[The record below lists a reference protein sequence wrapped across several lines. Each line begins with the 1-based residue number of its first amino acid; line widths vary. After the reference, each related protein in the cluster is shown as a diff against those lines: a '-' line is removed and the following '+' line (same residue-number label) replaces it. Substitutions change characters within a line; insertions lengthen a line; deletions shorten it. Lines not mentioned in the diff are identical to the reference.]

1 MHAEGTGAD
10 RDASAFEPLRRW
22 RLALLPRQ
30 EPRVGDRL
38 GDKRHAVD
46 CPERKVAAAGNG
58 NAVEAMASVWVIA
71 GSAGETNQLSAAE
84 ANQLPAA
91 ETNQLPAAEANQLPA
106 AETTPQNPSVT
117 TIYFALGPWGLPS
130 SMFGWIWRPVHYK
143 CVGK

>member
-1 MHAEGTGAD
+1 MRAEGTGAD

-46 CPERKVAAAGNG
+46 CPERKVADAGNG

-84 ANQLPAA
+84 ANQLS
-91 ETNQLPAAEANQLPA
+91 AAEANQLPA

>member
-1 MHAEGTGAD
+1 VRAEGTGAD

-30 EPRVGDRL
+30 EPRVDDRL

-46 CPERKVAAAGNG
+46 CPERKEAAAGNG

-71 GSAGETNQLSAAE
+71 GSAGETNQL
-84 ANQLPAA
+84 
-91 ETNQLPAAEANQLPA
+91 PAAEANQLPA
-106 AETTPQNPSVT
+106 AEATPQNPSVT

>member
-1 MHAEGTGAD
+1 MRAEGTGAD
-10 RDASAFEPLRRW
+10 RDASEFEPLRRW
-22 RLALLPRQ
+22 RLALLSRQ

-71 GSAGETNQLSAAE
+71 GSAG
-84 ANQLPAA
+84 

>member
-1 MHAEGTGAD
+1 MRAEGTGAD

-58 NAVEAMASVWVIA
+58 NAAEAMASVWVIA
-71 GSAGETNQLSAAE
+71 GSAG
-84 ANQLPAA
+84 

>member
-1 MHAEGTGAD
+1 MRAEGTGAD

-91 ETNQLPAAEANQLPA
+91 ET
-106 AETTPQNPSVT
+106 TPQNPSVT

>member
-1 MHAEGTGAD
+1 MHAEGTGTD

-71 GSAGETNQLSAAE
+71 GSAGETNQL
-84 ANQLPAA
+84 
-91 ETNQLPAAEANQLPA
+91 PA

>member
-1 MHAEGTGAD
+1 MRAEGTGAD

-30 EPRVGDRL
+30 EPRVDDRL

-71 GSAGETNQLSAAE
+71 GSAGETNQL
-84 ANQLPAA
+84 
-91 ETNQLPAAEANQLPA
+91 PAAEANQLPA
-106 AETTPQNPSVT
+106 AEATPQNPSVT

>member
-84 ANQLPAA
+84 ANQLPV
-91 ETNQLPAAEANQLPA
+91 

>member
-1 MHAEGTGAD
+1 MRAEGTGAD

-30 EPRVGDRL
+30 EPRVDDRL

-71 GSAGETNQLSAAE
+71 GSAG
-84 ANQLPAA
+84 